1 MGHSDKQNT
10 FKEPTYHVLVYG
22 LVTGVG
28 FRFSAVREAKRYN
41 GLKGYVRNKAPNTV
55 ECMVQG
61 PEKEVNDFINWLKNG
76 PPSAEVEDCKVTPVS
91 EYSKLGDFNVAP

>member
-1 MGHSDKQNT
+1 MGYSDKQNT
-10 FKEPTYHVLVYG
+10 FKEPTFHVLLSG

-28 FRFSAVREAKRYN
+28 FRFSAVREAKRYK
-41 GLKGYVRNKAPNTV
+41 GLKGYIRNKAPDTV

-61 PEKEVNDFINWLKNG
+61 PEEKVNEFIKWLKKG

-91 EYSKLGDFNVAP
+91 EDKDLGDFNVAP